1 MQSLTLGAKQTLPLT
16 IAMAVYNAERY
27 LKSAIENI
35 LSQTYNEYELLII
48 DDGSVDNSRTIIKE
62 LADTDNRI
70 RYILKDSNEGL
81 SSVRN
86 LSIKEARGKYL
97 IMIDADDLFDR
108 DTFAKA
114 MNAANQHNADVVIW
128 DFDTFNSDDM
138 PQQTKS
144 PSSLDGL
151 DANNRHALIYLP
163 AFMPVRLLRTE
174 YVRSR
179 HIEFPMGLT
188 KQDIP
193 VHWRMVTDSE
203 ANIILLP
210 ERLFHYRQHRATTSS
225 KNDRSLFSLVYVMDI
240 VESDLKKNGRYDEF
254 SADYIYK
261 KLTLLHGMYDFIS
274 PEFKYEAMNKITE
287 RLNSDAIQYISKQIE
302 DLPLRTQLFYK
313 SIDGNIIAKIR
324 YNAFILLRRI
334 KRAIR

>member
-1 MQSLTLGAKQTLPLT
+1 MQSLTLGAKQALPLT

-35 LSQTYNEYELLII
+35 LSQTYSEYELLII
-48 DDGSVDNSRTIIKE
+48 DDGSVDSSRTIIKE
-62 LADTDNRI
+62 LAETDNRI
-70 RYILKDSNEGL
+70 RFILKDSNEGL

-108 DTFAKA
+108 DTFAMA

-138 PQQTKS
+138 LPTKT

-193 VHWRMVTDSE
+193 VHWRMVTDRE

-210 ERLFHYRQHRATTSS
+210 ERLFHYRQHRATTSC
-225 KNDRSLFSLVYVMDI
+225 KNDRSLFSLVYVMDM
-240 VESDLKKNGRYDEF
+240 VESDLKKYGSYDEF
-254 SADYIYK
+254 RTDYIYK

-274 PEFKYEAMNKITE
+274 PEFKNEAMHMITE
-287 RLNSDAIQYISKQIE
+287 RLNSDAMQYISKQIE

-313 SIDGNIIAKIR
+313 SIEGYILARIK